1 MHETE
6 YLYSFLQVFQRRP
19 ENRIVMKEDLCDNLF
34 FGMLP
39 EIAGK
44 GRIAM
49 RIIEAVELVEPVR
62 RLCLRACCD
71 LPADVTSALETA
83 RANEQ
88 EGGAAR
94 FVLGQ
99 LVENQRLAREKQ
111 RPICQDTG
119 MAVVFADIGR
129 DAHIEGDLTGAV
141 NEGVR
146 LAYTDG
152 YLRKSVLDPLTR
164 VNTGDNTP
172 AVLHIRLVD
181 GDRVHLAVAPKGFGS
196 ENMSRLWMLPP
207 SAGVEGILE
216 AIVTSVKDAG
226 ASACPPVVVG
236 VGIGGTTESCALL
249 AKRQLLRSI
258 GERSARE
265 DVAAIEREAFLRI
278 NASGGGPMG
287 YGGSTSALAVLA
299 AAEPTHIAGLPVAV
313 NLQCH
318 ACRHAACEV

>member
-1 MHETE
+1 M
-6 YLYSFLQVFQRRP
+6 
-19 ENRIVMKEDLCDNLF
+19 RIV
-34 FGMLP
+34 
-39 EIAGK
+39 
-44 GRIAM
+44 
-49 RIIEAVELVEPVR
+49 EARELIEPVR

-71 LPADVTSALETA
+71 LPSDVVSALETA
-83 RANEQ
+83 RAGERENS
-88 EGGAAR
+88 AAR
-94 FVLGQ
+94 FVMDQ

-129 DAHIEGDLTGAV
+129 DAHIEGDLTAAV

-172 AVLHIRLVD
+172 AVIHIQFVG
-181 GDRVHLAVAPKGFGS
+181 GDRVRLTVAPKGFGS

-207 SAGVEGILE
+207 SAGVEGILT

-236 VGIGGTTESCALL
+236 VGIGGTMESCALL
-249 AKRQLLRSI
+249 AKRQLLRPLAD
-258 GERSARE
+258 RSPRE
-265 DVAAIEREAFLRI
+265 DVAAIEREALSRI

-287 YGGSTSALAVLA
+287 YGGLTGALAVLA

-318 ACRHAACEV
+318 ACRHASEEV